1 MRYINR
7 EYRKRDI
14 MAPTIFKIGSFR
26 ARKKIAAFDYDWTLV
41 KPASGGTFP
50 RNVEDWT
57 WLNANVVP
65 GLQKAY
71 SRGFAI
77 LVFTNQTKAWKC
89 DQIKIALESVGVP
102 MLVAI
107 GIEKVDQKPAPTLFT
122 NAVTWQW
129 DKEVSYFVGDALGR
143 RGDWSDSDRVFAERV
158 GFATANIKPPENVFP
173 YASATPMATRTVGR
187 MAGVRPSSKQE
198 VVIMIGYPGSGKS
211 TIARDILGEA
221 GYAVMSGD
229 ELKTSAKMIKT
240 ADGILKADSK
250 KSIVFDATNP
260 SKKKRAEYIEFANK
274 WKLGVRCI
282 HVATSQEES
291 MARNQQRSADKIIPR
306 IAYNLYKK
314 NFEEPNSAE
323 GCEVVVLN

>member
-26 ARKKIAAFDYDWTLV
+26 GRKKIAAFDYDWTLV

-57 WLNANVVP
+57 WLNTNVVP

-107 GIEKVDQKPAPTLFT
+107 GIEKVDQKPALSLFT
-122 NAVTWQW
+122 SAVTWQW

-158 GFATANIKPPENVFP
+158 GFAATNIKPPEDVFP
-173 YASATPMATRTVGR
+173 YENATATRIPRTI
-187 MAGVRPSSKQE
+187 RPSSKQE

-211 TIARDILGEA
+211 TIARDILGAA

-291 MARNQQRSADKIIPR
+291 MARNQQRPTDKIIPR

-314 NFEEPNSAE
+314 NFEEPAAME
-323 GCEVVVLN
+323 GCEVVIV